1 MCALFYGSGL
11 MQTLVLVLSA
21 GVALTLVLQN
31 VYRPLAAS
39 ATAVGKSRP
48 LPLLALAV
56 LQFAALTAAL
66 KLLFFY

>member
-39 ATAVGKSRP
+39 AGRQ
-48 LPLLALAV
+48 LYPLLGAIAA
-56 LQFAALTAAL
+56 QFAMLALSIKLGFFAAR
-66 KLLFFY
+66 